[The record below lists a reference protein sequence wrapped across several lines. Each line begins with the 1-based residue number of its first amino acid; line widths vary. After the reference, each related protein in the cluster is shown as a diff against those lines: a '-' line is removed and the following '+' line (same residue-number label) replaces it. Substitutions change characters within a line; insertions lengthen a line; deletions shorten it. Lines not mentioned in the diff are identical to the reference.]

1 MYTGV
6 EAIPLLRARSE
17 KEVRMPSDE
26 EFVREMYRRFNA
38 REMEALLAAMHE
50 DVLWA
55 NGMEGGH
62 VRGREGV
69 REYWTRQW
77 AMVDPRVDPVSIA
90 VGADGAVA
98 VEVHQVVR
106 DLSGNVLMDTMVG
119 HIFRIEDGR
128 VLRFDIRGQDDST
141 QAAS

>member
-90 VGADGAVA
+90 VGSDGAVA

-106 DLSGNVLMDTMVG
+106 NLSGNVLMDTMVG